1 MGDEIRSVKLGILPS
16 LFPRRNG
23 WIGGFRLPIL
33 GRVRPARRWLP
44 FFFLWWLVSGESS
57 PAFLEQVGNYA
68 RSRTY
73 DLQHIRLELS
83 FDFPRKMVMGTATLT
98 LSPLQD
104 TLSSVILDA
113 VDLQVES
120 VEAGGVPL
128 KYQTDEGKL
137 TIALDRPF
145 ASGETITLSIRYSA
159 QPRAGLYFILPE
171 KGYPNRLLQV
181 WSQGERENNRYWFPV
196 YDYPND
202 FATSEVIATVPK
214 PLRVIS
220 NGKLLEVKEEGNQR
234 TFHWLQDVP
243 HATYLISIIVGEFEV
258 YTQEWEGIPIVSYV
272 KPMDVEKAQRSFEMT
287 ADMMEFFS
295 NLLEVKYPWAQYAQ
309 TPVED
314 FIHGGMENISAT
326 TLNER
331 VLLDERARPDFESEG
346 LLAHELAHQWFGD
359 LVTCKDWLNTWL
371 NEGFATYFAS
381 LYKEYWKGKDEFLYE
396 RLGSAEGY
404 FDEARRYKR
413 PIVDYR
419 PNSPFRQFDAHD
431 YQKGSWIL
439 HMLRY
444 ELGDDLFFQA
454 LHHYLN
460 THRNKNVTTA
470 DLIQALEEATGKNFD
485 LFFQQWVFSP
495 GHPELKI
502 SFDYDDSLLMAH
514 LNIQQ
519 VQKTDDGTPIFRF
532 TLPVEFWHGE
542 ESFPISFRIEKKEQD
557 VYVPLAHR
565 PEMVLIDPD
574 LWILKTVDFPKGT
587 SEWLVQLKRAPNA
600 VSRLEALRA
609 LKGKWN
615 DPGVIPALIET
626 LKNPQEFY
634 AVRAEAAELLGTSG
648 RDDALQA
655 LKESLNEPDS
665 RVRKAIV
672 SALGNFPKEKD
683 LPDRLKKIL
692 RQDVSYAVQA
702 SAISALAKL
711 DEKKHFDILK
721 DALKYDSH
729 QEVVRQAVF
738 SAFTTAKE
746 ERAIPLLKEW
756 SKYGKPI
763 PVRSSAISALSKLG
777 IGNKEVREHLLSLLD
792 DPLPTIRM
800 DALTSLGV
808 RGEEEAL
815 ESMQRVADKDPD
827 PRVRDRAQE
836 AIKALQ
842 ATRAAKP
849 ELAQLKQ
856 DIQQLQ
862 EKQQALEKLLSQ
874 IEEKLKALAPP
885 SPDSK

>member
-1 MGDEIRSVKLGILPS
+1 MGDEIHSVRRPIPGQHS
-16 LFPRRNG
+16 L
-23 WIGGFRLPIL
+23 
-33 GRVRPARRWLP
+33 AKRWQIACTL
-44 FFFLWWLVSGESS
+44 FLLWLAAGSVFS
-57 PAFLEQVGNYA
+57 AFSEQVGNYA
-68 RSRTY
+68 RSRSY
-73 DLQHIRLELS
+73 DLQHVKLELS
-83 FDFPRKMVMGTATLT
+83 FDFPQKKVMGTATLT
-98 LSPLQD
+98 LLPLRD
-104 TLSSVILDA
+104 TLSSILLDA
-113 VDLQVES
+113 VDLQIES
-120 VEAGGVPL
+120 VEVAG
-128 KYQTDEGKL
+128 QTLPYTTHDGKL
-137 TIALDRPF
+137 
-145 ASGETITLSIRYSA
+145 EITLNRPYPQGESLTVSIRYSA

-181 WSQGERENNRYWFPV
+181 WSQGERENNRHWFPV

-220 NGKLLEVKEEGNQR
+220 NGVLVEAKAGEKDR
-234 TFHWLQDVP
+234 TFHFRQEIP
-243 HATYLISIIVGEFEV
+243 HATYLISIIAGEFEV
-258 YTQEWEGIPIVSYV
+258 YTQEWEGIPIENYV
-272 KPMDVEKAQRSFEMT
+272 KPVDIEKAERSFGMT

-295 NLLEVKYPWAQYAQ
+295 TVLNVKYPWAKYAQ

-314 FIHGGMENISAT
+314 FIHGGMENTSAT

-331 VLLDERARPDFESEG
+331 VLLDARARPDFESEW

-381 LYKEYWKGKDEFLYE
+381 LYKEYWKGKDEFLYD
-396 RLGSAEGY
+396 RLESAEGY
-404 FDEARRYKR
+404 FNEARRYKR

-444 ELGDDLFFQA
+444 ELGDDLFFQT
-454 LHHYLN
+454 LHHYLKTN
-460 THRNKNVTTA
+460 QNQNVTTA
-470 DLIQALEEATGKNFD
+470 DFVKALEETTGKNFD

-495 GHPELKI
+495 GHPELKA
-502 SFDYDDSLLMAH
+502 SFDYDSDLLLGH

-519 VQKTDDGTPIFRF
+519 VQKTDDGTPIFRL

-542 ESFPISFRIEKKEQD
+542 EHFSISFPMENKQQD
-557 VYVPLAHR
+557 IYVPLAWR

-574 LWILKTVDFPKGT
+574 LWVLKTLDFQRT
-587 SEWLVQLKRAPNA
+587 TEEWLVQLKRAPNA
-600 VSRLEALRA
+600 ISRLMALRA

-626 LKNPQEFY
+626 LKNTEEFY
-634 AVRAEAAELLGTSG
+634 AVRGEAAELLGTSG
-648 RDDALQA
+648 RTDALQA
-655 LKESLNEPDS
+655 LKDALSEPDS
-665 RVRKAIV
+665 RVREAFV
-672 SALGNFPKEKD
+672 ASLGNFPKEKD

-692 RQDVSYAVQA
+692 RQDESYAVQA
-702 SAISALAKL
+702 AAVSALAKL
-711 DEKKHFDILK
+711 DEKKNFDALK
-721 DALKYDSH
+721 EALKYDSH

-738 SAFTTAKE
+738 SAFADAKE
-746 ERAIPLLKEW
+746 DRAIPLTREW

-763 PVRSSAISALSKLG
+763 PVRSAAISALSKLG
-777 IGNKEVREHLLSLLD
+777 KGNKEVREHLISLLD

-815 ESMQRVADKDPD
+815 EALQRVADKDPD
-827 PRVRDRAQE
+827 PRVRDRAHD

-842 ATRAAKP
+842 ATLASKP
-849 ELAQLKQ
+849 ELAELKQ
-856 DIQQLQ
+856 DIQQLK
-862 EKQQALEKLLSQ
+862 EKQEALEKLLSQ
-874 IEEKLKALAPP
+874 IQEKLKALTPP
-885 SPDSK
+885 TADAK